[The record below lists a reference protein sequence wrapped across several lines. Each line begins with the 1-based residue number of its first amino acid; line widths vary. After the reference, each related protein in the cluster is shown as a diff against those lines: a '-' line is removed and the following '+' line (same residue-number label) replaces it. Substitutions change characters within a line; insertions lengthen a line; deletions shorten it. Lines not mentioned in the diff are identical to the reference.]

1 MARTF
6 GCRSS
11 APAALIS
18 RSLSRLPSSSSPQH
32 KLLFVR
38 DSAVPVLF
46 CDEHDGR
53 EVFVVQQRG
62 RDVEEDDEVVVVV
75 DWMDSLE

>member
-11 APAALIS
+11 ASTALIS
-18 RSLSRLPSSSSPQH
+18 RSLSRLSSSSPQH

-38 DSAVPVLF
+38 DSASFVGVY
-46 CDEHDGR
+46 DEHDGR
-53 EVFVVQQRG
+53 EVFVVQHRG
-62 RDVEEDDEVVVVV
+62 RDVEEDDEVVV